1 MTHFSTAVSYIIL
14 LLLIFFLS
22 QNIIL
27 VSSVPAAPTTT
38 TSPTRQKP
46 DLGIAPG
53 ALLDNCVC
61 MSGDDQDFTTYNG
74 RLTRQCC
81 DKNEVGFYFTTL
93 DFCTHI
99 EPGRQTEYGD
109 CCATQKGGYGLCS
122 GPLPAIIPRT

>member
-1 MTHFSTAVSYIIL
+1 MTLFSTTVLRVIL
-14 LLLIFFLS
+14 SLSIFLLG

-27 VSSVPAAPTTT
+27 ASSAST
-38 TSPTRQKP
+38 TSPTRQEP